1 MILDNDKTANST
13 ADDAKT
19 DDAKINSLTVEKINP
34 QISANNKSEAGKV
47 QYTMDLQSFLP
58 YVMYRFGAKM
68 AQAGHKLPALLQA
81 TGVAIGER
89 EWRIISVLGAYGGL
103 TNGQLAEIL
112 VTDAATVTRGVKVL
126 KGLDFVDTRNSKRD
140 RRRIM
145 IYLTQAGADFHD
157 LITPKRIETGE
168 LIDSCFTYQEKEQ
181 LFHLFNKLDRHLKHM
196 ENELDDEWE

>member
-1 MILDNDKTANST
+1 MISDDPKVNAAKESTLKTSRP
-13 ADDAKT
+13 
-19 DDAKINSLTVEKINP
+19 KINN
-34 QISANNKSEAGKV
+34 SEIDDTKLVAPAKDKALAGKV

-68 AQAGHKLPALLQA
+68 AQAGHKLPALLQD

-126 KGLDFVDTRNSKRD
+126 KKLNFVDTRNSKRD

>member
-1 MILDNDKTANST
+1 M
-13 ADDAKT
+13 KT
-19 DDAKINSLTVEKINP
+19 DDPQDKKDQESNSSIK
-34 QISANNKSEAGKV
+34 AEAGKV
-47 QYTMDLQSFLP
+47 RYTIDLQSFLP

-81 TGVAIGER
+81 TGVSIGER

-126 KGLDFVDTRNSKRD
+126 KQLNFVDTKNSKRD

-145 IYLTQAGADFHD
+145 IYLTQPGADFHD
-157 LITPKRIETGE
+157 IITPKRIETGE
-168 LIDSCFTYQEKEQ
+168 LIDSCFDYEEKEQ
-181 LFHLFNKLDRHLKHM
+181 LFQLFNKLDRHLKHL
-196 ENELDDEWE
+196 EHELDDEWE